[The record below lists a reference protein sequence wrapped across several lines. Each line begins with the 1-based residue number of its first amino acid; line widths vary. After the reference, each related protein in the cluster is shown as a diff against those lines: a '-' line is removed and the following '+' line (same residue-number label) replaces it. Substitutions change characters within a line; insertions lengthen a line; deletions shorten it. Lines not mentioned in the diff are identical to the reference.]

1 MRAAVRL
8 AARGRGRTAPNPMVG
23 AILVRDGRRV
33 AAGHHARLGASHAE
47 ALALERAGEAAR
59 GATLYVTL
67 EPCTH
72 QGRTPPC
79 IEPVLA
85 AGLGRVVVGMEDPDP
100 RTRGRGLARMRRA
113 GLEVTLGVEE
123 AACRTLN
130 RGYLSRVERGR
141 PFTQLKLAASL
152 DGRIATVDGE
162 SRWITGERARAFVH
176 RLRREVDA
184 IAIGSRTALADDPE
198 LTARRASRVVHRPVR
213 VVVDSKLRTRP
224 EARLIDVEHGG
235 AAWLLGARGAAP
247 QRKLRLERAGAR
259 VVEVASRGGHIDLPA
274 AWRKLGTLGI
284 NEILVEGGGGLA
296 AALLRAGLVDRL
308 YLILA
313 PVLIGG
319 DGRPV
324 LSSLGVKRLRQVLAP
339 ERFRVRRLGADLLLI
354 GEW

>member
-47 ALALERAGEAAR
+47 ALALERAGKAAR

-113 GLEVTLGVEE
+113 GLEVTLGVEG

-152 DGRIATVDGE
+152 DGRIATVGGE

-184 IAIGSRTALADDPE
+184 IAIGSRTALADNPE

-213 VVVDSKLRTRP
+213 IVVDSKLRTRP
-224 EARLIDVEHGG
+224 EARLLDVERGG

-247 QRKLRLERAGAR
+247 QRKRRLERAGAR
-259 VVEVASRGGHIDLPA
+259 VVEVTSRGGHIDLPA